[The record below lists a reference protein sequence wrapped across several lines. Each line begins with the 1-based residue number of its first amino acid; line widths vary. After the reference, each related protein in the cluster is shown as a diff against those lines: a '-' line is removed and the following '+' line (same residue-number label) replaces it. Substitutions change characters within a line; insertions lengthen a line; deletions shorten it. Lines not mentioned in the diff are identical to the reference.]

1 MDPRLTVVIPI
12 YNVEEYLPECL
23 ASVAA
28 QTLRELDVVM
38 VDDGSTDSGPQLA
51 REFAAR
57 DPRFR
62 LVTQENGGLGHAR
75 NTGARH
81 ADPRTAYLTF
91 MDSDD
96 VLPPR
101 AYEGLVSLLEE
112 SGSDFATGNVY
123 RLTAEGRS
131 QAWQHKTMTRTVLG
145 THISRDLTLLADRV
159 AWNKVFRR
167 TFWDRHRLAFPE
179 GVLYEDT
186 PLTIP
191 AHFLAE
197 AVDVLHEHV
206 YYWRIREGSITR
218 RRTDVKGVR
227 DRLAAV
233 DGVSR
238 FLADPD
244 RTRWTRHKRDY
255 DRSVLL
261 DDLQYFID
269 ALPMAGEEYH
279 RVFMTGARDFL
290 SRIDPTLY
298 AELPVE
304 QRMKWTLIREDRL
317 DDLLR
322 LLEYQQRNNSGFHVA
337 GPPLRKRAVLSVG
350 GGRPIPLPPEVTRLT
365 TKDLPVRARL
375 REAVWRDGKLV
386 LRGYAYIRNIAAPG
400 RLSCLKAA
408 VLMSGKRRIVLPVRS
423 VPAPEATHNSR
434 QEQHCYDWSGFEIT
448 VDPKRLAKGGTFKPG
463 QWKVGIVVAGAGVVR
478 PAALRALDAGSG
490 ASPLP
495 HEVADGMRVVPWYKD
510 GRLHLSVERTVRRL
524 AGQRTVGDGAAE
536 LTVRDASANA
546 PVALRLT
553 HRGTDERLER
563 PLTEADIT
571 AEGTG
576 HRLTLRI
583 DPAELARGEAATG
596 AGQEAAATWDPVLV
610 YADGRTARIAAD
622 PTAPVGRGVDSG
634 GRELV
639 VTATAAGNLVLHL
652 RAPEPFA
659 DRLAWRPDG
668 SLEVAGR
675 LPGAAGGGAP
685 LAAVLRHSRYAAEAV
700 FPATRDGERF
710 TAVLRPAAV
719 PTCGGQRPLR
729 EGRWYLFL
737 RTAGTADAV
746 GPGAEYDADAAYDA
760 AAGAIA
766 AAVGPALGSNRHGA
780 GDLPVRL
787 CPTLFAGLP
796 AACPS
801 APRPLT
807 VDRRFHDRLFVEAGP
822 AVPDTD
828 RGPYRQ
834 RLLREEHYPRRRSRP
849 LRETVLFSSF
859 DGRCGGDSPRALHR
873 ELARRDPGA
882 EHLWVVRDAHTH
894 VPKGARPVLLGST
907 EWHEALARSR
917 RIVTN
922 THLPEWF
929 VRRPGQ
935 RVLQTWHGTPVKR
948 IGTDLAGTLCA
959 DLVHLWP
966 QPRRGHQWS
975 VLLSPNAH
983 STSLLG
989 RALGYEGEIHETG
1002 LPRTDVLVAGG
1013 VSGDRDE
1020 PARRVRERLG
1030 IPADKKVVLYAP
1042 TQRDDKAYDA
1052 DHYQLHLPLDVAH
1065 ARAAL
1070 GDDHVL
1076 LLRSHPLVADRV
1088 PGGADGFVRDVTDF
1102 PDAMEL
1108 LLAADVLVTDYSSL
1122 AVDFANTGRP
1132 MLFLTPDLEHFR
1144 DTVRGFTFDF
1154 EAEAPGPLLSDTGEL
1169 VDALRDLDGVARRS
1183 ADAYARFRAA
1193 YCARD
1198 DGRATARAAD
1208 LLD

>member
-23 ASVAA
+23 RSVAG

-38 VDDGSTDSGPQLA
+38 VDDGSTDAGPGLA
-51 REFAAR
+51 RGFAAG

-112 SGSDFATGNVY
+112 SGSDFATGNVW
-123 RLTAEGRS
+123 RLTAEGPS
-131 QAWQHKTMTRTVLG
+131 QAWQHKTMTRTVKG
-145 THISRDLTLLADRV
+145 THISKDLTLLADRV

-167 TFWDRHRLAFPE
+167 TFWDRHGLAFPE

-238 FLADPD
+238 FLADPE
-244 RTRWTRHKRDY
+244 RTRWTRYKRDY

-269 ALPMAGEEYH
+269 ALPMAGAEYH

-290 SRIDPTLY
+290 SRIDPSLY

-304 QRMKWTLIREDRL
+304 QRMKWALIREGRL

-337 GPPLRKRAVLSVG
+337 GPPLHKRAVLAVG
-350 GGRPIPLPPEVTRLT
+350 GGRPIPLPPAVTRLT
-365 TKDLPVRARL
+365 ARDLPVRARL

-423 VPAPEATHNSR
+423 VPAPDATHNSR

-448 VDPKRLAKGGTFKPG
+448 VDPKRLAKGGRFTPG
-463 QWKVGIVVAGAGVVR
+463 QWKAGIVVAGAGVVR
-478 PAALRALDAGSG
+478 PAALRALDTGSG
-490 ASPLP
+490 AAPLP

-536 LTVRDASANA
+536 LTVRDASADA

-553 HRGTDERLER
+553 RRGTGERIER
-563 PLTEADIT
+563 PLTGEDVT
-571 AEGTG
+571 PEGTG

-583 DPAELARGEAATG
+583 DPAELAAPAPPADGLPG
-596 AGQEAAATWDPVLV
+596 GPGQETGATWDPVLV
-610 YADGRTARIAAD
+610 YADAKTARIAAD
-622 PTAPVGRGVDSG
+622 PTVPAGRQVDSS

-639 VTATAAGNLVLHL
+639 VTATAAGNLVLHTRL
-652 RAPEPFA
+652 PEPFA

-668 SLEVAGR
+668 TLEVAGM
-675 LPGAAGGGAP
+675 LPGAAAGTARIT
-685 LAAVLRHSRYAAEAV
+685 AVLRHSRFAAEVA
-700 FPATRDGERF
+700 FAASRDGERF
-710 TAVLRPAAV
+710 TAELRPAAV
-719 PTCGGQRPLR
+719 PSYGGALPLR

-737 RTAGTADAV
+737 RTAE
-746 GPGAEYDADAAYDA
+746 PGAD
-760 AAGAIA
+760 
-766 AAVGPALGSNRHGA
+766 RHDG

-787 CPTLFAGLP
+787 CPTLFAALPSPCP
-796 AACPS
+796 AAPK
-801 APRPLT
+801 PLT
-807 VDRRFHDRLFVEAGP
+807 VDRRFHDRMFIEAGP
-822 AVPDTD
+822 AVPDAD

-849 LRETVLFSSF
+849 LRDTVLFSSF
-859 DGRCGGDSPRALHR
+859 DGRCGGDSPRAVH
-873 ELARRDPGA
+873 EALARREPA
-882 EHLWVVRDAHTH
+882 VEHLWVVRDARAQAPAGT
-894 VPKGARPVLLGST
+894 RPVLLGSA

-917 RIVTN
+917 RVVTN

-929 VRRPGQ
+929 VRRAGQ
-935 RVLQTWHGTPVKR
+935 QVLQTWHGTPVKR
-948 IGTDLAGTLCA
+948 IGADLAGTLCA

-983 STSLLG
+983 STALLG
-989 RALGYEGEIHETG
+989 RALGYEGDICETG
-1002 LPRTDVLVAGG
+1002 LPRTDALVT
-1013 VSGDRDE
+1013 GDRAE
-1020 PARRVRERLG
+1020 PARRVREHLG
-1030 IPADKKVVLYAP
+1030 VPADKKLVLYAP

-1052 DHYQLHLPLDVAH
+1052 DHYQLHLPLDLAH
-1065 ARAAL
+1065 AEAAL
-1070 GDDHVL
+1070 GADHVL

-1088 PGGADGFVRDVTDF
+1088 AAPPRGFVRDVSDF
-1102 PDAMEL
+1102 PDATEL

-1132 MLFLTPDLEHFR
+1132 MLFLTPDLAHFR

-1154 EAEAPGPLLSDTGEL
+1154 EAQAPGPLLSDTGEL

-1183 ADAYARFRAA
+1183 AQAYARFRAA

-1198 DGRATARAAD
+1198 DGGAAARAAE
-1208 LLD
+1208 LLLG

>member
-1 MDPRLTVVIPI
+1 MDPRLTVVVPI

-23 ASVAA
+23 RSVAA
-28 QTLRELDVVM
+28 QTLRELDVVL
-38 VDDGSTDSGPQLA
+38 VDDGSTDSGPELA

-62 LVTQENGGLGHAR
+62 LVRQANGGLGHAR

-112 SGSDFATGNVY
+112 SGSDFATGNVW

-131 QAWQHKTMTRTVLG
+131 QAWQHKTMTRTVRG
-145 THISRDLTLLADRV
+145 THISRDLSLLADRV

-167 TFWDRHRLAFPE
+167 TFWDRHGLAFPE

-227 DRLAAV
+227 DRIAAV

-238 FLADPD
+238 FLADPE
-244 RTRWTRHKRDY
+244 RTRWSRYKRDY
-255 DRSVLL
+255 DRSVLV

-279 RVFMTGARDFL
+279 RVFMAGARDFL
-290 SRIDPTLY
+290 SRIDASLY

-304 QRMKWTLIREDRL
+304 QRMKWALIREGRL

-322 LLEYQQRNNSGFHVA
+322 LLEYQQRNAAGFHVA
-337 GPPLRKRAVLSVG
+337 GPPLRKRAVLAVG
-350 GGRPIPLPPEVTRLT
+350 GGRPIPLPPAVTRLGAQ
-365 TKDLPVRARL
+365 DLPVRARL

-408 VLMSGKRRIVLPVRS
+408 VLMSGKRRVVLPVRS
-423 VPAPEATHNSR
+423 VPAPDATHHSR
-434 QEQHCYDWSGFEIT
+434 QEQHCYDGAGFEIT
-448 VDPKRLAKGGTFKPG
+448 VDPKRLAKGGTFTPG
-463 QWKVGIVVAGAGVVR
+463 QWKAGIVVAGAGVVR
-478 PAALRALDAGSG
+478 PAALRALDTGSG
-490 ASPLP
+490 AAPLP
-495 HEVADGMRVVPWYKD
+495 HEVADGMRLVPWYKD

-524 AGQRTVGDGAAE
+524 TGRRAAGDGAAE
-536 LTVRDASANA
+536 LTVRDDSANA

-553 HRGTDERLER
+553 RRGPGEPVER
-563 PLTEADIT
+563 PLTGDEVT
-571 AEGTG
+571 PEGTG

-583 DPAELARGEAATG
+583 DPAALTVPAAAAGELPEGLGEETG
-596 AGQEAAATWDPVLV
+596 ATWDPVLV
-610 YADGRTARIAAD
+610 YGDGRTARIAAD
-622 PTAPVGRGVDSG
+622 PTEPAGRQVDGS

-639 VTATAAGNLVLHL
+639 VTATAAGNLVLHT

-668 SLEVAGR
+668 TLEVAGV
-675 LPGAAGGGAP
+675 LPGAAAGSARIGV
-685 LAAVLRHSRYAAEAV
+685 VLRHSRFATEAV
-700 FPATRDGERF
+700 FAADRDGERF
-710 TAVLRPAAV
+710 TAALRPAAV
-719 PTCGGQRPLR
+719 PSCGGDLPLR

-737 RTAGTADAV
+737 RPAE
-746 GPGAEYDADAAYDA
+746 PGAGRPED
-760 AAGAIA
+760 
-766 AAVGPALGSNRHGA
+766 GPPDA

-787 CPTLFAGLP
+787 CPTLFAALP

-801 APRPLT
+801 APKPLI
-807 VDRRFHDRLFVEAGP
+807 VDRRFHDRVFLEAGP
-822 AVPDTD
+822 AVPDAD

-849 LRETVLFSSF
+849 LRDTVLFSSF
-859 DGRCGGDSPRALHR
+859 DGRCGGDSPRAVHE
-873 ELARRDPGA
+873 ELARREPA
-882 EHLWVVRDAHTH
+882 VEHLWVVRDARGKAPAGT
-894 VPKGARPVLLGST
+894 RPVLLGSA

-917 RIVTN
+917 RVVTN

-929 VRRPGQ
+929 VRRAGQ
-935 RVLQTWHGTPVKR
+935 QVLQTWHGTPVKR

-983 STSLLG
+983 STALLG
-989 RALGYEGEIHETG
+989 RALGYEGEIRETG
-1002 LPRTDVLVAGG
+1002 LPRTDVLVSGG
-1013 VSGDRDE
+1013 SGDRAE

-1052 DHYQLHLPLDVAH
+1052 DHYQLHLPLDLAH
-1065 ARAAL
+1065 AAAAL

-1088 PGGADGFVRDVTDF
+1088 PGRADGFVRDVSDF

-1108 LLAADVLVTDYSSL
+1108 LCAADVLVTDYSSL

-1132 MLFLTPDLEHFR
+1132 VLFLTPDLAHFR

-1154 EAEAPGPLLSDTGEL
+1154 EAQAPGPLLSDTAEL
-1169 VDALRDLDGVARRS
+1169 VAALRDLDGVARRH
-1183 ADAYARFRAA
+1183 ADAYARFRTA

-1198 DGRATARAAD
+1198 DGGAAARAAD
-1208 LLD
+1208 LLLG